1 MQNYVTFIFVFMLI
15 SGFAFVGLVSNVA
28 MALPLDFLDR
38 TYVFGPITGITE
50 DENDNTDW
58 VLAGIWRSSLS
69 NSTETSSSNASAGT
83 FNAAIDMMR
92 PDGTARHT
100 HTVTDFVLLNSSS
113 PSGTNSTHF
122 NGTSTVSLANGPA
135 LDIPT
140 SIKLSNDNIVNIW
153 MDPESVDR
161 HFGESSTIFG
171 IVASPE
177 FDQSIKNSV
186 SMNNKTQNSSLAY

>member
-1 MQNYVTFIFVFMLI
+1 MQNYVVFIFAFLLI
-15 SGFAFVGLVSNVA
+15 GGLAFAAPVYNIA

-69 NSTETSSSNASAGT
+69 NSTETSSNNASGGT
-83 FNAAIDMMR
+83 FNAAIDMIR

-100 HTVTDFVLLNSSS
+100 HTLTDFVLLNSSS
-113 PSGTNSTHF
+113 LSETNSTYF

-153 MDPESVDR
+153 LDPESVDR
-161 HFGESSTIFG
+161 HFGESPTIFG
-171 IVASPE
+171 IVATPE
-177 FDQSIKNSV
+177 FEQSFNDSV
-186 SMNNKTQNSSLAY
+186 SINNVTQNSALSQ

>member
-1 MQNYVTFIFVFMLI
+1 MQNYVAFIFAFLLI
-15 SGFAFVGLVSNVA
+15 GGLAFAAPVYHIA

-69 NSTETSSSNASAGT
+69 NSTETSSNNASVGT

-100 HTVTDFVLLNSSS
+100 HTLTDFVLLNSSS
-113 PSGTNSTHF
+113 PSGTNSTYF
-122 NGTSTVSLANGPA
+122 NGTSTVSLANGPV
-135 LDIPT
+135 LDIPI

-153 MDPESVDR
+153 LDPESVDR
-161 HFGESSTIFG
+161 HFGESPTIFG
-171 IVASPE
+171 IVATPE
-177 FDQSIKNSV
+177 FERSLEDPV
-186 SMNNKTQNSSLAY
+186 SMNNGTQNSTLSH

>member
-1 MQNYVTFIFVFMLI
+1 MQNHVALI
-15 SGFAFVGLVSNVA
+15 FAFLLIGGLAFVAPVYNIA

-69 NSTETSSSNASAGT
+69 NSTETSSNNASAGT
-83 FNAAIDMMR
+83 FNAAIDMIR

-100 HTVTDFVLLNSSS
+100 HTLTDFVLLNSSS
-113 PSGTNSTHF
+113 SSEANSTYF
-122 NGTSTVSLANGPA
+122 NGTSTVSLPNGPA

-140 SIKLSNDNIVNIW
+140 SIKLSNDNIINIW
-153 MDPESVDR
+153 MDPESIDR
-161 HFGESSTIFG
+161 HFGESPTIFG
-171 IVASPE
+171 IVANPE
-177 FDQSIKNSV
+177 FEQSFKDSV
-186 SMNNKTQNSSLAY
+186 SINNGTQNSALSQ

>member
-1 MQNYVTFIFVFMLI
+1 MQNYVAFIFAFLLI
-15 SGFAFVGLVSNVA
+15 GGLAFAALVYHIA

-69 NSTETSSSNASAGT
+69 NSTETSSNNTSVGT

-100 HTVTDFVLLNSSS
+100 HTLTDFVLLNSSS
-113 PSGTNSTHF
+113 PSGTNSTYF

-153 MDPESVDR
+153 IDPESVER
-161 HFGESSTIFG
+161 HFGESPTIFG
-171 IVASPE
+171 IVAIPE
-177 FDQSIKNSV
+177 FERSLEDPV
-186 SMNNKTQNSSLAY
+186 SMNNGTQNSSLSH